1 MSIMPN
7 PMNYIKKDKK
17 IDTMI
22 QKNHGVKSSKITQVQ
37 LNDRGISF
45 DKNNNYVMDP
55 NKFIN
60 YALTRVVAKENKQGI
75 WFYNFHDKHYDFLT
89 EKMYKKIFF
98 YIVEEASESIW
109 KDNMQRKYLEY
120 FKNKVPSFKTDGN
133 RAGVLQFNNCI
144 VDFAGEEVVINS
156 PSPKY
161 FCNFR
166 LPYNY
171 DKNAECPKFRAFLND
186 IFENDQERITLV
198 QEIMGACLFYE
209 KCMQNLVVFLGNG
222 ANGKSVLA
230 STIKH
235 MLGDNNVSAISL
247 DRLSG
252 DRFSKQNL
260 DKKLLNISSET
271 KSGKIYST
279 ADLKALTGGDST
291 EVEKKFKDSYTT
303 EIYCKYILLAN
314 EMIQTEDQSDGFY
327 RRLIIIPFNKHYC
340 DAVPGEEPD
349 ENKFY
354 KDPFL
359 ESDLMEE
366 LPGIFNFALEGFLR
380 LWENNFQF
388 THSSV
393 CEKAKKKYIN
403 EHNVVKYFMSEC
415 IDIVGTGN
423 KQKIQSSLLYPAF
436 VKFCKEN
443 GFSQKL
449 TKPKF
454 FGLFNQIINDKN
466 LDVMK
471 KKGHNDYFYD
481 GMTFKK

>member
-1 MSIMPN
+1 MFSPI
-7 PMNYIKKDKK
+7 NYIKRDKK
-17 IDTMI
+17 IEDMLE
-22 QKNHGVKSSKITQVQ
+22 KNKGVKNAKITRAQ
-37 LNDRGISF
+37 LDDRGIHI
-45 DKNNNYVMDP
+45 DKNNNSIMDT

-60 YALTRVVAKENKQGI
+60 YALTRVVAKENEEGI
-75 WFYNFHDKHYDFLT
+75 WFYNLREKHYDLLS
-89 EKMYKKIFF
+89 ERKYKKIFF
-98 YIVEEASESIW
+98 HIVEEASDSIW
-109 KDNMQRKYLEY
+109 KDSMQRKYLEY
-120 FKNKVPSFKTDGN
+120 FKNKVSGFKTDGN
-133 RAGVLQFNNCI
+133 TAGVLQFNNCI
-144 VDFAGEEVVINS
+144 VDFSGEEVVVS
-156 PSPKY
+156 PPSAKH

-171 DKNAECPKFRAFLND
+171 DENAKCQKFMDFLRD
-186 IFENDQERITLV
+186 IFEKDQERIDLV

-279 ADLKALTGGDST
+279 ADLKTLTGGDST
-291 EVEKKFKDSYTT
+291 EVEKKFKDAYTT

-314 EMIQTEDQSDGFY
+314 EMIQTEDHSDGFY
-327 RRLIIIPFNKHYC
+327 RRLIIIPFNRHYC

-349 ENKFY
+349 ENKLY

-359 ESDLMEE
+359 EGNLMLE
-366 LPGIFNFALEGFLR
+366 LPGIFNFALDGLLR
-380 LWENNFQF
+380 LWANDFQF
-388 THSSV
+388 TFSSA
-393 CEKAKKKYIN
+393 CDKAKKKYMN

-415 IDIVGTGN
+415 IDIVGVGN
-423 KQKIQSSLLYPAF
+423 KQKIQSPMIYPAF
-436 VKFCKEN
+436 VKFCREN
-443 GFSQKL
+443 GFYQKL

-454 FGLFNQIINDKN
+454 FGLFNQIIEDEN